1 MGWVELRKWARDEK
15 QIDGD
20 LMGIRIIY
28 SIPCQYL
35 FCTCPALHSYIVS
48 VVVGYLWFEMLLFI

>member
-1 MGWVELRKWARDEK
+1 VGWVELRKWARDEK

-28 SIPCQYL
+28 SIPCESI
-35 FCTCPALHSYIVS
+35 LHLPSIAQLYRPS
-48 VVVGYLWFEMLLFI
+48 